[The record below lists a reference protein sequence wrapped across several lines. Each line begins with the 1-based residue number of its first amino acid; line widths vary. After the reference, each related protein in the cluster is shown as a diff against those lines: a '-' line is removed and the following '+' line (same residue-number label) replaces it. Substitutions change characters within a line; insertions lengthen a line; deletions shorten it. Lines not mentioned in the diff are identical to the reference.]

1 MTRPPAMRMLVA
13 LLLVISAA
21 AFVIGVAAER
31 SKRNNEAAHQ
41 TEAPT
46 ATTGE
51 RTGEDGEN
59 GGAGGESAEGA
70 DLTGESA
77 ENHSEGAANAESA
90 SHSEGGER
98 LLGIDPESTSA
109 AAAAIIASLLLA
121 VANWAWDAW
130 LVLLVAVFFGLLFA
144 AIDVREA
151 FHQAGE
157 SRGGL
162 VALALVIAVLHLAVA
177 TTAWLALKQ
186 QRTSVPIAGV

>member
-51 RTGEDGEN
+51 RTGEDSEN
-59 GGAGGESAEGA
+59 GGAGGESAE
-70 DLTGESA
+70 
-77 ENHSEGAANAESA
+77 NHSQGAANAESA

-121 VANWAWDAW
+121 VAIWAWDAW

-144 AIDVREA
+144 ALDVREA